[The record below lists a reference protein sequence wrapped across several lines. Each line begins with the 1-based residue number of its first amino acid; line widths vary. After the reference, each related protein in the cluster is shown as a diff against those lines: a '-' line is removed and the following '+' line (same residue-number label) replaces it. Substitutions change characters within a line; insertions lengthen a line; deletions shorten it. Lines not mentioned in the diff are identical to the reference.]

1 MGIRRTVAGRILV
14 TGANGFVGSAL
25 CRLLQDSGCP
35 VRGAVRET
43 ARCSSH
49 DRSTHDGIEWVVLH
63 DQSGE
68 EETRQ
73 KLRGVE
79 VIVHLAARVH
89 VMTDTS
95 ADPLHAF
102 RKVNVAWT
110 ERLARAATAE
120 GVRRFVYMSSIKVN
134 GEQSMVPFTERDSPN
149 PQDPYGLSKW
159 EAEQALATV
168 SSQTGLETVVIRS
181 PLVYGPGVGGNFL
194 QLLHVLGKGIPLP
207 LAGVE
212 NRRSLVYRENLVDA
226 LSRCVHDKVATGQ
239 TYLVS
244 DGEDLSTPELI
255 RRLGKALGVSV
266 RLWPLPFSILG
277 GIGQLIGK
285 QLVVDRL
292 LTSLPVDSSKIRK
305 ELDWHPPFSVDQGLD
320 ATVTWFRART
330 TNRVMAS

>member
-1 MGIRRTVAGRILV
+1 MAVADLVLV

-25 CRLLQDSGCP
+25 CRLLRDSGCF
-35 VRGAVRET
+35 VRGAVREM

-89 VMTDTS
+89 VMADAS

-102 RKVNVAWT
+102 RMVNVVWT

-134 GEQSMVPFTERDSPN
+134 GEQSIVPFTERDFPN
-149 PQDPYGLSKW
+149 PQDAYGLSKW
-159 EAEQALATV
+159 EAEQALAMV
-168 SSQTGLETVVIRS
+168 SSQMGLETVVIRS

-194 QLLHVLGKGIPLP
+194 QLLHVLRKGIPLP
-207 LAGVE
+207 FAGVD

-226 LSRCVHDKVATGQ
+226 LLRCVHDEVAAGQ
-239 TYLVS
+239 TYLIS

-255 RRLGKALGVSV
+255 RRLSKALGLSA
-266 RLWPLPFSILG
+266 RLWPLPLSILG
-277 GIGQLIGK
+277 GIGHLVGK
-285 QLVVDRL
+285 SLVVDRL
-292 LTSLPVDSSKIRK
+292 LRSLSVDSSKIRK
-305 ELDWHPPFSVDQGLD
+305 ELDWHPPFSVDQGLA
-320 ATVTWFRART
+320 ATATWFRART
-330 TNRVMAS
+330 TNRIMAL

>member
-1 MGIRRTVAGRILV
+1 MGL
-14 TGANGFVGSAL
+14 AL
-25 CRLLQDSGCP
+25 CRFLRNSGCL

-43 ARCSSH
+43 ARGSSH
-49 DRSTHDGIEWVVLH
+49 DRSTRDGIEWVVLH
-63 DQSGE
+63 DQSGG

-89 VMTDTS
+89 VMADTS

-102 RKVNVAWT
+102 RKVNVVWT

-120 GVRRFVYMSSIKVN
+120 GIRRFVYMSSIKVN
-134 GEQSMVPFTERDSPN
+134 GEQSRVPFTERDPPN

-194 QLLHVLGKGIPLP
+194 QLLQVLGKGIPLP

-212 NRRSLVYRENLVDA
+212 NRRSLIYRENLVDA
-226 LSRCVHDKVATGQ
+226 LSRCVHHQAARGQ

-244 DGEDLSTPELI
+244 DGEDLSTPELL
-255 RRLGKALGVSV
+255 RRLGKALSVSV
-266 RLWPLPFSILG
+266 CLWPLPLSMLD
-277 GIGQLIGK
+277 GIGQLVGK
-285 QLVVDRL
+285 QVVVDRL
-292 LTSLPVDSSKIRK
+292 LRSLPVDSSKIRK
-305 ELDWHPPFSVDQGLD
+305 ELDWHPPFSVDQGFA
-320 ATVTWFRART
+320 ATADWFRAEA